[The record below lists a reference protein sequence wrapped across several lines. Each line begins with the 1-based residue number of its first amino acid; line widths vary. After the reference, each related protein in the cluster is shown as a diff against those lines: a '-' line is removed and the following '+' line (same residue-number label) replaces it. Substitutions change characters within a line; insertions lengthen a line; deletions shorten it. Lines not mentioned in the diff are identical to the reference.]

1 MAQVKTDMSNPKY
14 ANDPAF
20 RKQVEEKLARS
31 TII

>member
-1 MAQVKTDMSNPKY
+1 MSNPKY

-20 RKQVEEKLARS
+20 RKQVEDKLARS